1 MNPIHRISNFLI
13 MVRYHNKIMR
23 VAAENAPLLHT
34 SAQLLPVPQSNSSSD
49 LEGDRT
55 SCSMS

>member
-13 MVRYHNKIMR
+13 MVRYHNRIEI
-23 VAAENAPLLHT
+23 VEAENATMLHT
-34 SAQLLPVPQSNSSSD
+34 PALLLPINQYNSSSD

>member
-34 SAQLLPVPQSNSSSD
+34 PALLLPIS
-49 LEGDRT
+49 
-55 SCSMS
+55 

>member
-13 MVRYHNKIMR
+13 MVRYHNRIGR
-23 VAAENAPLLHT
+23 VAAENAPLLHMP
-34 SAQLLPVPQSNSSSD
+34 ALLLPIYQPNSSSD

-55 SCSMS
+55 SC